1 MFKTGVHIE
10 QMLQCVLSLTD
21 NILAWVEKYQDLL
34 KQLRKEK

>member
-1 MFKTGVHIE
+1 MFKTRLHIK
-10 QMLQCVLSLTD
+10 QMLPSILSPTD